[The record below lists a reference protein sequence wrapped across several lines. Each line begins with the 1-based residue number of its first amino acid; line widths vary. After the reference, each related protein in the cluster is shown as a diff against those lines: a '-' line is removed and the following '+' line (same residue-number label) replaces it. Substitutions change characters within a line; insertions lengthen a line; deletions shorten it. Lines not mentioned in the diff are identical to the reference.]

1 MSGVFAVKHVGEV
14 KKPKLAQKFKRQV
27 FLPLDSTVLDLHLSQ
42 WNVAQV
48 VVLVM
53 LNCCWLYNLNTHP
66 SNLPTIWNNIL

>member
-1 MSGVFAVKHVGEV
+1 MSGALAVQRVEEV
-14 KKPKLAQKFKRQV
+14 HKLRRAPKCRQQV